1 MPARSLER
9 GLPSMPEA
17 GQPSALDATGRL
29 AAWSLEL
36 DVDRVPGEVVDQTRI
51 VLADTL
57 GVLLMAS
64 TRHAV
69 QTAVEVLPLDGSDRG
84 TVIGH
89 GRGARPEI
97 AAFIN
102 GIGGHDIELDDSH
115 GPSLSHPAAVIM
127 PAAIAAAETAGATYG
142 DMLAGII
149 AGYDVQ
155 SRVSQAIGTSA
166 LHHRGFH
173 PSAVCGAI
181 GAAVTA
187 GRILGLSID
196 EMRSCIG
203 LAASQ
208 SSGLTTY
215 YDDPYHMSKSFQTG
229 IAARNGVTAAL
240 FAERG
245 FGAAPDVLTG
255 RHDMIHPFGA
265 ANADAGKLLLELGE
279 RWEITRTNLKRH
291 ACCNQTHA
299 AVDAL
304 LDLIEEHAFEAED
317 IRSIDVQLSH
327 DAVPGIDRNA
337 LWTHNIQYVMALAAY
352 ERFIGLDHF
361 SPTWTS
367 NPEITELSS
376 HVTVR
381 GNDDL
386 QSRFPAMKG
395 AIVTGETDGGTFE
408 KLCEGPRGSPVR
420 PLAPREIEDKFRRL
434 AAAVLPGDAAGELWT
449 SVTTLSAPSPAED
462 VIRVLA
468 ASPGQ
473 LVG

>member
-1 MPARSLER
+1 
-9 GLPSMPEA
+9 MPEA
-17 GQPSALDATGRL
+17 SQPSTVDATGRL

-36 DVDRVPGEVVDQTRI
+36 HVDRVPGDVVDHTRI
-51 VLADTL
+51 VLADTI
-57 GVLLMAS
+57 GVVLMAS

-69 QTAVEVLPLDGSDRG
+69 QTALEVLPLDGAGRG

-127 PAAIAAAETAGATYG
+127 PAAIAAAEAVEATYG
-142 DMLAGII
+142 DLMAGII

-155 SRVSQAIGTSA
+155 ARVSQAIGTSA

-196 EMRSCIG
+196 EMRSCVG

-255 RHDMIHPFGA
+255 PHDMIRPFGA
-265 ANADAGKLLLELGE
+265 ANADPSKLLLELGE
-279 RWEITRTNLKRH
+279 RWEIERTNLKRH

-304 LDLIEEHAFEAED
+304 IDLIEEHDFDAEE

-337 LWTHNIQYVMALAAY
+337 LWTHNIQYVLALTAH
-352 ERFIGLDHF
+352 ERFVGLDHF
-361 SPTWTS
+361 TPAWTS
-367 NPEITELSS
+367 NPAITELSNR
-376 HVTVR
+376 VTVR
-381 GNDDL
+381 GNDEL
-386 QSRFPAMKG
+386 QARFPAMKG
-395 AIVTGETDGGTFE
+395 AIVTVETSSGTFE

-434 AAAVLPGDAAGELWT
+434 ATAVLPRDVAGELWT
-449 SVTTLSAPSPAED
+449 TITTLAPEAPAESI
-462 VIRVLA
+462 IRVLA
-468 ASPGQ
+468 ANPGQ

>member
-1 MPARSLER
+1 MREPA
-9 GLPSMPEA
+9 GTTV
-17 GQPSALDATGRL
+17 DATGQL
-29 AAWSLEL
+29 AAWALEL
-36 DVDRVPGEVVDQTRI
+36 DLARVPPDVVAHTRI

-69 QTAVEVLPLDGSDRG
+69 RTAIEVLPLDGTDRG
-84 TVIGH
+84 TVVGH

-115 GPSLSHPAAVIM
+115 GPSLSHPAAVIV
-127 PAAIAAAETAGATYG
+127 PAALAAAEAAGASYG
-142 DMLAGII
+142 EVLVGII

-155 SRVSQAIGTSA
+155 ARVSQAIGTSA

-173 PSAVCGAI
+173 PSSVCGSI
-181 GAAVTA
+181 GAAITA
-187 GRILGLSID
+187 GRIVGLSID

-240 FAERG
+240 FAQCG

-255 RHDMIHPFGA
+255 PHDMIRPFGA
-265 ANADAGKLLLELGE
+265 ANADPSKLVADLDV
-279 RWEITRTNLKRH
+279 RYEITRTNLKRH

-304 LDLIEEHAFEAED
+304 LDLMEEFGFGAGD
-317 IRSIDVQLSH
+317 IGSIDVQLSH

-337 LWTHNIQYVMALAAY
+337 LWTHNIQYVLALTAH
-352 ERFIGLDHF
+352 ERFVGLDHF
-361 SPTWTS
+361 TPAWTS
-367 NPEITELSS
+367 NPSITELSNR
-376 HVTVR
+376 VTVR
-381 GNDDL
+381 GNDEL
-386 QSRFPAMKG
+386 QTQFPAKKG
-395 AIVTGETDGGTFE
+395 AIVTVVTPAGRFE

-420 PLAPREIEDKFRRL
+420 PLAPREIQDKFLRL
-434 AAAVLPGDAAGELWT
+434 AGAVLAPDAAGALWT
-449 SVTTLSAPSPAED
+449 AVTMLPPDAPASD

-468 ASPGQ
+468 ASPSQ
-473 LVG
+473 LVA